1 MCVTVGRGK
10 GHPVKNFQEPVQQPT
25 THIIKKR
32 RRVREKSRRGGEHIR
47 LEGDGIEEKWQ
58 TDANKES
65 DRASNK

>member
-1 MCVTVGRGK
+1 MCVTVGREK

-47 LEGDGIEEKWQ
+47 LEGDGIEEK
-58 TDANKES
+58 
-65 DRASNK
+65 